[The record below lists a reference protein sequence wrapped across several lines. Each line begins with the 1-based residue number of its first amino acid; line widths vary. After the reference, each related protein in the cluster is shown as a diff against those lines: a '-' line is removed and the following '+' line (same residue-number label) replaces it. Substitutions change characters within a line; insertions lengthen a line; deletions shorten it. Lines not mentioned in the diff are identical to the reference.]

1 MEKSITSRPGRKEDN
16 AVLCDIQK
24 KEGYLSS
31 IPLCIPGQNQSRAL
45 GARSPFVVSALL
57 IMSLS
62 SRGDKVLQK
71 SVSPDVHPGAAT
83 SLDSSLSQLLEQHG
97 ISLLEQCPQ

>member
-1 MEKSITSRPGRKEDN
+1 
-16 AVLCDIQK
+16 
-24 KEGYLSS
+24 
-31 IPLCIPGQNQSRAL
+31 
-45 GARSPFVVSALL
+45 
-57 IMSLS
+57 MSLS